1 MRKLFGYHLKQIIRQ
16 RESLIWGFSLPI
28 VLLLIFSMV
37 FRPTAKEDIALP
49 ISRIGLIQGEEADFP
64 NFLADLEAKKGVWE
78 NQQWTEETPEKD
90 ADLPLV
96 YGSFS
101 TVEEAR
107 AAMNAGAID
116 VIVLDAKS
124 GKYETRMARSY
135 VLMIVQQ
142 VLHSYQT
149 KTNMEEI
156 AQSAVSTAPPSA
168 GTAVQKED
176 VASASSLQEET
187 IPAKNMPSKEQ
198 KVEALEVNPDLRKGG
213 VDQMLSYQFACI
225 AYITFYAFSMGNHLL
240 DNLHANQS
248 PLGLREQIS
257 PLERRKSFLLHFGA
271 YLVIYVGFT
280 LILYLLLRLLGV
292 EAAAK
297 TEAWALLLLLFL
309 GQCCGIVI
317 GVVVAALLPEAKGV
331 RQAIG
336 ILLPLFLGFLSGMMV
351 TGIRTS
357 VQDASPL
364 IDALNPVNM
373 VNDGLYGLYTQGV
386 GEMYHTAMAHLGITL
401 VLFLGITIIA
411 LRRDRYESL

>member
-1 MRKLFGYHLKQIIRQ
+1 MRKLFAYHLKQIIRQ
-16 RESLIWGFSLPI
+16 REALIWGFSLPV

-37 FRPTAKEDIALP
+37 FRPTTKEDLSLP
-49 ISRIGLIQGEEADFP
+49 VSRIGLIQGQEADFP
-64 NFLADLEAKKGVWE
+64 DFMADLEAKKGVWK
-78 NQQWTEETPEKD
+78 NQKWTEETQEKN
-90 ADLPLV
+90 AKLPLV
-96 YGSFS
+96 YGNFS
-101 TVEEAR
+101 TLEEAR

-116 VIVLDAKS
+116 AIVLDAKA

-142 VLHSYQT
+142 VLRSYQT
-149 KTNMEEI
+149 KTNMETI
-156 AQSAVSTAPPSA
+156 AKSAVTKAPTSVP
-168 GTAVQKED
+168 AVAQ
-176 VASASSLQEET
+176 
-187 IPAKNMPSKEQ
+187 EQ

-213 VDQMLSYQFACI
+213 VDQMLSFQFACI

-257 PLERRKSFLLHFGA
+257 PLERRKSFVLHFGA
-271 YLVIYVGFT
+271 YLVIYIGFT
-280 LILYLLLRLLGV
+280 LVLYLLLRLLGV
-292 EAAAK
+292 EVATK
-297 TEAWALLLLLFL
+297 TNIWALLLLLFL

-351 TGIRTS
+351 SGVRTS
-357 VQDASPL
+357 VQAAAPL
-364 IDALNPVNM
+364 LDALNPVNM

-386 GEMYHTAMAHLGITL
+386 GEIYHTAMAHLAITL

>member
-1 MRKLFGYHLKQIIRQ
+1 MRKLFAYHLKQIIRQ
-16 RESLIWGFSLPI
+16 REALIWGFSLPV

-37 FRPTAKEDIALP
+37 FRPTTKEDLSLP
-49 ISRIGLIQGEEADFP
+49 VSRIGLIQGQEADFP
-64 NFLADLEAKKGVWE
+64 DFMADLEAKKGVWK
-78 NQQWTEETPEKD
+78 NQKWTEETPEKN
-90 ADLPLV
+90 AKLPLV
-96 YGSFS
+96 YGNFS
-101 TVEEAR
+101 TLKEAR

-116 VIVLDAKS
+116 AIVLDAKA

-135 VLMIVQQ
+135 VLMVVQQ
-142 VLHSYQT
+142 ILRSYQT

-156 AQSAVSTAPPSA
+156 AKSAVTKAPTSVP
-168 GTAVQKED
+168 AVAQ
-176 VASASSLQEET
+176 
-187 IPAKNMPSKEQ
+187 EQ

-213 VDQMLSYQFACI
+213 VDQMLSFQFACI

-257 PLERRKSFLLHFGA
+257 PLERRKSFVLHFGA
-271 YLVIYVGFT
+271 YLVIYIGFT
-280 LILYLLLRLLGV
+280 LVLYLLLRLLGV
-292 EAAAK
+292 EVATK
-297 TEAWALLLLLFL
+297 TNIWALLLLLFL

-351 TGIRTS
+351 SGVRTS
-357 VQDASPL
+357 VQAAAPL
-364 IDALNPVNM
+364 LDALNPVNM

-386 GEMYHTAMAHLGITL
+386 GEIYHTAMAHLAITL

>member
-1 MRKLFGYHLKQIIRQ
+1 MRNLFAYHLKQIIRQ
-16 RESLIWGFSLPI
+16 REALIWGFSLPV

-37 FRPTAKEDIALP
+37 FRPTTKEDLSLP
-49 ISRIGLIQGEEADFP
+49 VSRIGLIQGQEADFP
-64 NFLADLEAKKGVWE
+64 DFMANLEAKKGVWK
-78 NQQWTEETPEKD
+78 NQKWTEETPEKN
-90 ADLPLV
+90 AKLPLV
-96 YGSFS
+96 YGNFS
-101 TVEEAR
+101 TLKEAR

-116 VIVLDAKS
+116 AIVLDAKA

-135 VLMIVQQ
+135 VLMVVQQ
-142 VLHSYQT
+142 ILRSYQT

-156 AQSAVSTAPPSA
+156 AKSAVTKAPTSVP
-168 GTAVQKED
+168 AVAQ
-176 VASASSLQEET
+176 
-187 IPAKNMPSKEQ
+187 EQ

-213 VDQMLSYQFACI
+213 VDQMLSFQFACI

-257 PLERRKSFLLHFGA
+257 PLERRKSFVLHFGA
-271 YLVIYVGFT
+271 YLVIYIGFT
-280 LILYLLLRLLGV
+280 LVLYMLLRLLGTEV
-292 EAAAK
+292 ATK
-297 TEAWALLLLLFL
+297 TNIWALLLLLFL

-351 TGIRTS
+351 SGVRTS
-357 VQDASPL
+357 VQAAAPL
-364 IDALNPVNM
+364 LDALNPVNM

-386 GEMYHTAMAHLGITL
+386 GEIYHTAMAHLAITL

>member
-1 MRKLFGYHLKQIIRQ
+1 MRKLFAYHLKQIIRQ
-16 RESLIWGFSLPI
+16 REALIWGFSLPI

-37 FRPTAKEDIALP
+37 FRPTTKEDLSLP
-49 ISRIGLIQGEEADFP
+49 VSRIGLIQGQEADFP
-64 NFLADLEAKKGVWE
+64 DFMADLEAKKGVWK
-78 NQQWTEETPEKD
+78 NQKWTEETPEKN
-90 ADLPLV
+90 AKLPLV
-96 YGSFS
+96 YGNFS
-101 TVEEAR
+101 TLKEAR

-116 VIVLDAKS
+116 AIVLDAKA

-135 VLMIVQQ
+135 VLMVVQQ
-142 VLHSYQT
+142 VLRSYQT

-156 AQSAVSTAPPSA
+156 AKSAVTKAPTSVP
-168 GTAVQKED
+168 AVAQ
-176 VASASSLQEET
+176 
-187 IPAKNMPSKEQ
+187 EQ

-213 VDQMLSYQFACI
+213 VDQMLSFQFACI

-257 PLERRKSFLLHFGA
+257 PLERRKSFVLHFGA
-271 YLVIYVGFT
+271 YLVIYIGFT
-280 LILYLLLRLLGV
+280 LVLYLLLRLLGV
-292 EAAAK
+292 EVATK
-297 TEAWALLLLLFL
+297 TNIWPLLLLLFL

-351 TGIRTS
+351 SGVRTS
-357 VQDASPL
+357 VQAAAPL
-364 IDALNPVNM
+364 LDALNPVNM

-386 GEMYHTAMAHLGITL
+386 GEIYHTAMAHLAITL

>member
-1 MRKLFGYHLKQIIRQ
+1 MRKLFAYHLKQIIRQ
-16 RESLIWGFSLPI
+16 REALIWGFSLPV

-37 FRPTAKEDIALP
+37 FRPTTKEDLSLP
-49 ISRIGLIQGEEADFP
+49 VSRIGLIQGQEADFP
-64 NFLADLEAKKGVWE
+64 DFMADLEAKKGVWK
-78 NQQWTEETPEKD
+78 NQKWTEETPEKN
-90 ADLPLV
+90 AKLPLV
-96 YGSFS
+96 YGNFS
-101 TVEEAR
+101 TLKEAR

-116 VIVLDAKS
+116 AIVLDAKA

-135 VLMIVQQ
+135 VLMVVQQ
-142 VLHSYQT
+142 VLRSYQT

-156 AQSAVSTAPPSA
+156 AKSAVTKAPTSVP
-168 GTAVQKED
+168 AVAQ
-176 VASASSLQEET
+176 
-187 IPAKNMPSKEQ
+187 EQ

-213 VDQMLSYQFACI
+213 VDQMLSFQFACI

-257 PLERRKSFLLHFGA
+257 PLERRKSFVLHFGA
-271 YLVIYVGFT
+271 YLVIYIGFT
-280 LILYLLLRLLGV
+280 LVLYLLLRLLGTEV
-292 EAAAK
+292 ATK
-297 TEAWALLLLLFL
+297 TNIWALLLLLFL

-351 TGIRTS
+351 SGVRTS
-357 VQDASPL
+357 VQAAAPL
-364 IDALNPVNM
+364 LDALNPVNM

-386 GEMYHTAMAHLGITL
+386 GEIYHTAMAHLAITL
-401 VLFLGITIIA
+401 VLFLGITISA

>member
-1 MRKLFGYHLKQIIRQ
+1 MRKLFAYHLKQIIRQ
-16 RESLIWGFSLPI
+16 REALIWGFSLPV

-37 FRPTAKEDIALP
+37 FRPTTKEDLSLP
-49 ISRIGLIQGEEADFP
+49 VSRIGLIQGQEADFP
-64 NFLADLEAKKGVWE
+64 DFMANLEAKKGVWK
-78 NQQWTEETPEKD
+78 NQKWTEETPEKN
-90 ADLPLV
+90 AKLPLV
-96 YGSFS
+96 YGNFS
-101 TVEEAR
+101 TLKEAR

-116 VIVLDAKS
+116 AIVLDAKA

-135 VLMIVQQ
+135 VLMVVQQ
-142 VLHSYQT
+142 VLRSYQT
-149 KTNMEEI
+149 KTNMEKI
-156 AQSAVSTAPPSA
+156 AKSAVTKAPTSVP
-168 GTAVQKED
+168 AVAQ
-176 VASASSLQEET
+176 
-187 IPAKNMPSKEQ
+187 EQ

-213 VDQMLSYQFACI
+213 VDQMLSFQFACI

-257 PLERRKSFLLHFGA
+257 PLERRKSFVLHFGA
-271 YLVIYVGFT
+271 YLVIYIGFT
-280 LILYLLLRLLGV
+280 LVLYLLLRLLGTEV
-292 EAAAK
+292 ATK
-297 TEAWALLLLLFL
+297 TNIWALLLLLFL

-351 TGIRTS
+351 SGVRTS
-357 VQDASPL
+357 VQAAAPL
-364 IDALNPVNM
+364 LDALNPVNM

-386 GEMYHTAMAHLGITL
+386 GEIYHTAMAHLAITL

>member
-1 MRKLFGYHLKQIIRQ
+1 MRKLFAYHLKQIIRQ
-16 RESLIWGFSLPI
+16 REALIWGFSLPV

-37 FRPTAKEDIALP
+37 FRPTTKEDLSLP
-49 ISRIGLIQGEEADFP
+49 VSRIGLIQGQEADFP
-64 NFLADLEAKKGVWE
+64 DFMADLEAKKGVWK
-78 NQQWTEETPEKD
+78 NQKWTEETPEKN
-90 ADLPLV
+90 AKLPLV
-96 YGSFS
+96 YGNFS
-101 TVEEAR
+101 TLKEAR

-116 VIVLDAKS
+116 AIVLDAKA

-135 VLMIVQQ
+135 VLMVVQQ
-142 VLHSYQT
+142 VLRSYQT

-156 AQSAVSTAPPSA
+156 AKSAVTKAPTSVP
-168 GTAVQKED
+168 AVAQ
-176 VASASSLQEET
+176 
-187 IPAKNMPSKEQ
+187 EQ

-213 VDQMLSYQFACI
+213 VDQMLSFQFACI

-257 PLERRKSFLLHFGA
+257 PLERRKSFVLHFGA
-271 YLVIYVGFT
+271 YLVIYIGFT
-280 LILYLLLRLLGV
+280 LVLYLLLRLLGV
-292 EAAAK
+292 EVATK
-297 TEAWALLLLLFL
+297 TNIWALLLLLFL

-351 TGIRTS
+351 SGVRTS
-357 VQDASPL
+357 VQDAAPL
-364 IDALNPVNM
+364 LDALNPVNM

-386 GEMYHTAMAHLGITL
+386 GEIYHTAMAHLAITL
-401 VLFLGITIIA
+401 ILFLGITIIA

>member
-1 MRKLFGYHLKQIIRQ
+1 MRKLFAYHLKQIIRQ
-16 RESLIWGFSLPI
+16 REALIWGFSLPV

-37 FRPTAKEDIALP
+37 FRPTTKEDLSLP
-49 ISRIGLIQGEEADFP
+49 VSRIGLIQGQEADFP
-64 NFLADLEAKKGVWE
+64 DFMADLEAKKGVWK
-78 NQQWTEETPEKD
+78 NQKWTEETPEKN
-90 ADLPLV
+90 AKLPLV
-96 YGSFS
+96 YGNFS
-101 TVEEAR
+101 TLKEAR

-116 VIVLDAKS
+116 AIVLDAKA

-135 VLMIVQQ
+135 VLMVVQQ
-142 VLHSYQT
+142 VLRSYQT

-156 AQSAVSTAPPSA
+156 AKSAVTKAPTSVP
-168 GTAVQKED
+168 AVAQ
-176 VASASSLQEET
+176 
-187 IPAKNMPSKEQ
+187 EQ

-213 VDQMLSYQFACI
+213 VDQMLSFQFACI

-257 PLERRKSFLLHFGA
+257 PLERRKSFVLHFGS
-271 YLVIYVGFT
+271 YLVIYIGFT
-280 LILYLLLRLLGV
+280 LVLYLLLRLLGV
-292 EAAAK
+292 EVATK
-297 TEAWALLLLLFL
+297 TNIWALLLLLFL

-351 TGIRTS
+351 SGVRTS
-357 VQDASPL
+357 VQAAAPL
-364 IDALNPVNM
+364 LDALNPVNM

-386 GEMYHTAMAHLGITL
+386 GEIYHTAMAHLAITL
-401 VLFLGITIIA
+401 VIFLGITIIA

>member
-1 MRKLFGYHLKQIIRQ
+1 MRKLFAYHLKQIIRQ
-16 RESLIWGFSLPI
+16 REALIWGFSLPI

-37 FRPTAKEDIALP
+37 FRPTTKEDLSLP
-49 ISRIGLIQGEEADFP
+49 VSRIGLIQGQEADFP
-64 NFLADLEAKKGVWE
+64 DFMADLEAKKGVWK
-78 NQQWTEETPEKD
+78 NQKWTEETPEKN
-90 ADLPLV
+90 AKLPLV
-96 YGSFS
+96 YGNFS
-101 TVEEAR
+101 TLKEAR

-116 VIVLDAKS
+116 AIVLDAKA

-135 VLMIVQQ
+135 VLMVVQQ
-142 VLHSYQT
+142 VLRSYQT

-156 AQSAVSTAPPSA
+156 AKSAVTKAPTSVP
-168 GTAVQKED
+168 AVAQ
-176 VASASSLQEET
+176 
-187 IPAKNMPSKEQ
+187 EQ

-213 VDQMLSYQFACI
+213 VDQMLSFQFACI

-257 PLERRKSFLLHFGA
+257 PLERRKSFVLHFGA
-271 YLVIYVGFT
+271 YLVIYIGFT
-280 LILYLLLRLLGV
+280 LVLYLLLRLLGV
-292 EAAAK
+292 EVATK
-297 TEAWALLLLLFL
+297 TNIWALLLLLFL

-351 TGIRTS
+351 SGVRTS
-357 VQDASPL
+357 VQAAAPL
-364 IDALNPVNM
+364 LDALNPVNM

-386 GEMYHTAMAHLGITL
+386 GEIYHTAMAHLAITL

>member
-1 MRKLFGYHLKQIIRQ
+1 MRKLFAYHLKQIIRQ
-16 RESLIWGFSLPI
+16 REALIWGFSLPV

-37 FRPTAKEDIALP
+37 FRPTTKEDLSLP
-49 ISRIGLIQGEEADFP
+49 VSRIGLIQGQEADFP
-64 NFLADLEAKKGVWE
+64 DFMADLEAKKGVWKK
-78 NQQWTEETPEKD
+78 QKWTEETPEKN
-90 ADLPLV
+90 AKLPLV
-96 YGSFS
+96 YGNFS
-101 TVEEAR
+101 TLKEAR

-116 VIVLDAKS
+116 AIVLDAKA

-135 VLMIVQQ
+135 VLMVVQQ
-142 VLHSYQT
+142 VLRSYQT

-156 AQSAVSTAPPSA
+156 AKSAVTKAPTSVP
-168 GTAVQKED
+168 AVAQ
-176 VASASSLQEET
+176 
-187 IPAKNMPSKEQ
+187 EQ

-213 VDQMLSYQFACI
+213 VDQMLSFQFACI

-257 PLERRKSFLLHFGA
+257 PLERRKSFVLHFGA
-271 YLVIYVGFT
+271 YLVIYIGFT
-280 LILYLLLRLLGV
+280 LVLYLLLRLLGV
-292 EAAAK
+292 EVATK
-297 TEAWALLLLLFL
+297 TNIWALLLLLFL

-351 TGIRTS
+351 SGVRTS
-357 VQDASPL
+357 VQAAAPL
-364 IDALNPVNM
+364 LDALNPVNM

-386 GEMYHTAMAHLGITL
+386 GEIYHTAMAHLAITL

>member
-1 MRKLFGYHLKQIIRQ
+1 MRKLFAYHLKQIIRQ
-16 RESLIWGFSLPI
+16 REALIWGFSLPV

-37 FRPTAKEDIALP
+37 FRPTTKEDLSLP
-49 ISRIGLIQGEEADFP
+49 VSRIGLIQGQEADFP
-64 NFLADLEAKKGVWE
+64 DFMADLEAKKGVWK
-78 NQQWTEETPEKD
+78 NQKWTEETPEKN
-90 ADLPLV
+90 AKLPLV
-96 YGSFS
+96 YGNFS
-101 TVEEAR
+101 TLKEAR

-116 VIVLDAKS
+116 AIVLDAKA

-135 VLMIVQQ
+135 VLMVVQQ
-142 VLHSYQT
+142 VLRSYQT

-156 AQSAVSTAPPSA
+156 AKSAVTKVPTSVP
-168 GTAVQKED
+168 AVAQ
-176 VASASSLQEET
+176 
-187 IPAKNMPSKEQ
+187 EQ

-213 VDQMLSYQFACI
+213 VDQMLSFQFACI

-257 PLERRKSFLLHFGA
+257 PLERRKSFVLHFGA
-271 YLVIYVGFT
+271 YLVIYIGFT
-280 LILYLLLRLLGV
+280 LVLYLLLRLLGTEV
-292 EAAAK
+292 ATK
-297 TEAWALLLLLFL
+297 TNIWALLLLLFW

-351 TGIRTS
+351 SGVRTS
-357 VQDASPL
+357 VQAAAPL
-364 IDALNPVNM
+364 LDALNPVNM

-386 GEMYHTAMAHLGITL
+386 GEIYHTAMAHLAITL